1 MNRSEQLI
9 MKALDQPD
17 FIRLDLREEAD
28 STNRIAKQMG
38 QEGASEGYLVI
49 ADRQTAGR
57 GRLGRSFSSPKGTG
71 LYMSLLLRPDM
82 PASEAVRI
90 TAAAAVATAE
100 AVNVLSGAAAG
111 IKWVNDLYLNGRKI
125 CGILTESV
133 LGNNGDKPDY
143 AVLGIGVNVAE
154 PDGGFDAS
162 IADKAGAV
170 FKRGQMPEGFRERLA
185 AEIVNRFLPYYR
197 NLFGEELL
205 KRYREWSILSGKE
218 VYVYRT
224 FAEKEEGK
232 LAEVLGIEADF
243 GLRVRFTDGTEE
255 VLSTGEVSIRQKQ

>member
-1 MNRSEQLI
+1 

-38 QEGASEGYLVI
+38 LDGVPEGYLVI

-57 GRLGRSFSSPKGTG
+57 GRLGRSFASPKGTG

-90 TAAAAVATAE
+90 TAAAAVAAAE
-100 AVNVLSGAAAG
+100 AVNALSGADAG

-133 LGNNGDKPDY
+133 LGSSGKPEY
-143 AVLGIGVNVAE
+143 AVLGIGINLTE
-154 PDGGFDAS
+154 PDGGFDVS
-162 IADKAGAV
+162 IADKAGAIW
-170 FKRGQMPEGFRERLA
+170 KRGEMPEGFRERLA

-197 NLFGEELL
+197 NLFGAELL
-205 KRYREWSILSGKE
+205 KRYRELSVLTGKE
-218 VYVYRT
+218 VLVYRT
-224 FAEKEEGK
+224 FMEKEEGRA
-232 LAEVLGIEADF
+232 AEVLGIEADF
-243 GLRVRFTDGTEE
+243 GLRVRFEDGTEE
-255 VLSTGEVSIRQKQ
+255 ILSTGEVSLKWKQ

>member
-1 MNRSEQLI
+1 MNRNEQLI
-9 MKALDQPD
+9 MNALDQPD

-38 QEGASEGYLVI
+38 QDGAPEGYLVI

-90 TAAAAVATAE
+90 TAAAAVAAAE
-100 AVNVLSGAAAG
+100 AVNALSGADAG
-111 IKWVNDLYLNGRKI
+111 VKWVNDLYLNGRKI

-133 LGNNGDKPDY
+133 LGSNGDKPEY
-143 AVLGIGVNVAE
+143 AVLGIGINLTE
-154 PDGGFDAS
+154 PEGGFDAS
-162 IADKAGAV
+162 IADKAGAIW
-170 FKRGQMPEGFRERLA
+170 KRGEMPDGFRERLA

-197 NLFGEELL
+197 NLFGAELL
-205 KRYREWSILSGKE
+205 KRYRELSVLPGKE
-218 VYVYRT
+218 VLVYRT

-232 LAEVLGIEADF
+232 PAKVLGIEEDF
-243 GLRVRFTDGTEE
+243 GLLVRFEDGTEE
-255 VLSTGEVSIRQKQ
+255 VLSTGEVSLKWKQ